1 LGLVATDLS
10 VLVVGFA
17 ILFLDVLNL
26 FEERAFELP
35 DLLEALLLLF
45 LIGLEFIALL
55 FVAPTVLLLAVFLA
69 LELKLLGL
77 EADV

>member
-35 DLLEALLLLF
+35 DLLEPLLLLF
-45 LIGLEFIALL
+45 LTGLEFIALL

-69 LELKLLGL
+69 LELELLGL